1 MRAQIKRKQAKMS
14 QLINVTFIDITT
26 GITLGIYEVP
36 LEQLPKSFEA
46 ATTLNMGGSDW
57 SIEDAEP
64 KTAEEFIK
72 SGQLT
77 LKMRQLKKV
86 NPKDVL
92 FSLPTIAGDIPTNT
106 SPDAAY
112 NDFIFT
118 LHEDSWRQYE
128 FLRPQSSETIQ
139 FELSKIKEVK
149 EKYNQKVDDSLT
161 AYTNCHLR
169 KTIGEPQ
176 LNIDFDQLKALLL
189 TKEAGSFALKGYEGF
204 VPGGFTLKTNETT
217 YYGIINDQ
225 HKVTLLGIAN
235 FSENTINE
243 IKFIIQ
249 AFGLVFIDWCNEEII
264 EDRSTRN

>member
-1 MRAQIKRKQAKMS
+1 MS
-14 QLINVTFIDITT
+14 QLIKVTFIDVTT

-36 LEQLPKSFEA
+36 LEQLPQSFETT
-46 ATTLNMGGSDW
+46 TTLNMGGSDW
-57 SIEDAEP
+57 SIEEAEP
-64 KTAEEFIK
+64 RTAEEFIK

-92 FSLPTIAGDIPTNT
+92 FSLPTIAGDIPTNISSEAT
-106 SPDAAY
+106 Y

-118 LHEDSWRQYE
+118 MHEDSWRQYE
-128 FLRPQSSETIQ
+128 FLLPESSELMQ
-139 FELSKIKEVK
+139 LELDKIAEIKDNYSK
-149 EKYNQKVDDSLT
+149 KVDESLT

-169 KTIGEPQ
+169 QTIGSPQ

-189 TKEAGSFALKGYEGF
+189 TKEAGSLALKNYEGF

-217 YYGIINDQ
+217 YYGILNDQ
-225 HKVTLLGIAN
+225 HKVNLLGIAN

-249 AFGLVFIDWCNEEII
+249 AFGLLFIDWCNGEII
-264 EDRSTRN
+264 ESHSSRN

>member
-1 MRAQIKRKQAKMS
+1 MS

-36 LEQLPKSFEA
+36 LDQLPKSFEV
-46 ATTLNMGGSDW
+46 ATTLQMGGSDW

-64 KTAEEFIK
+64 KTSEEFIK

-86 NPKDVL
+86 KPEEVL

-106 SPDAAY
+106 QPKAIY

-118 LHEDSWRQYE
+118 MHEDSWRQYE
-128 FLRPQSSETIQ
+128 FLSPSSADLMQS
-139 FELSKIKEVK
+139 ELEKISDIKT
-149 EKYNQKVDDSLT
+149 NHSQTVDDSLT
-161 AYTNCHLR
+161 AYTSCHLR
-169 KTIGEPQ
+169 KNIGEPN
-176 LNIDFDQLKALLL
+176 LSIDFPQLKALLI
-189 TKEAGSFALKGYEGF
+189 TEEAGSFALKGYEGF
-204 VPGGFTLKTNETT
+204 VPNGFSLKTNETT
-217 YYGIINDQ
+217 YYGTLDEQ
-225 HKVTLLGIAN
+225 QKVNLLGIAN

-249 AFGLVFIDWCNEEII
+249 AFGLIFIDWCNEEVI
-264 EDRSTRN
+264 EANSSRN